1 MNDTTTPPQDD
12 LQRMAW
18 LVKELNHHIYNYHV
32 LDAPT
37 IPDAEYDRL
46 FRELQALEAQHPQAV
61 SVDSPTSRVGA
72 APIPEFKQ
80 VTHAVPMLSLNN
92 GFTDEDI
99 DNFDRRVREGLG
111 RAQVAY
117 NAELKFDG
125 LAISLRYEN
134 GVFVQAAT
142 RGDGYTGEDVTAN
155 IRTVRVIPL
164 RLIGDEVPEVLEVRG
179 EVLMFK
185 DDFERLNQRQRDAG
199 QKEFANPR
207 NAAAG
212 SLRQLDARITAQ
224 RRLRFFAY
232 GIGLLEG
239 AELPASHSAALD
251 WLDRLGLPV
260 SKERAVVTG
269 CEGMLGYFRDIGAR
283 RKTLPYEIDGV
294 VYKVDRLADQ
304 RELGFVSRAPRFALA
319 HKFPAEEA
327 LTTVSAID
335 VQVGRTGA
343 ITPVARLVPVSVG
356 GVTVTNAT
364 LHNEDEVR
372 RKDVRVGDTV
382 VVRRAG
388 DVIPEVLSVVLERRP
403 TPVPPVYEL
412 PKTCPV
418 CGSHVVREEG
428 EAVARCSGG
437 LTCAAQR
444 KEAIR
449 HFAGRRMMDIEGLG
463 DRYIDSLV
471 ECNLIHGVADL
482 YRLTLDDLLK
492 MKRLAD
498 ERDGTTPETVKQGK
512 VATKWADNL
521 LAAIAASK
529 HPPLERLLF
538 ALGIRHVGESTAKT
552 LADWLGSLAQVRRA
566 PAPLLRVLPDI
577 GGTVAEAIADFF
589 AEEKNQQALNDLLA
603 AGVAPQGEQ
612 PPRAQLREK
621 LDDVSLLAALGIP
634 KLTEPRARQLLAD
647 GRTLDD
653 LAHLKIFS
661 VFGLPDGVVA
671 ALEQWMAVPG
681 NRDMLASLAA
691 LRAELLALLPQ
702 DAVDAAGPLTG
713 KTFVLTGTLPTMS
726 RDAAGALIE
735 QAGGKVSGSVSK
747 KTSYVVAGAEAG
759 SKLEKAEALGVPVL
773 DEAGL
778 LALLGGAQN
787 STQ

>member
-1 MNDTTTPPQDD
+1 MDPQAHD
-12 LQRMAW
+12 LERMAW

-37 IPDAEYDRL
+37 IPDAEYDKL
-46 FRELQALEAQHPQAV
+46 FRELQALEAQHPEAV
-61 SVDSPTSRVGA
+61 SVDSPTARVGA
-72 APIPEFKQ
+72 APIPEFSQ

-92 GFTDEDI
+92 GFSDEDI
-99 DNFDRRVREGLG
+99 DNFDRRVREGLDVP
-111 RAQVAY
+111 RVEY
-117 NAELKFDG
+117 SAELKFDG

-155 IRTVRVIPL
+155 IRTVKVIPL
-164 RLIGDEVPEVLEVRG
+164 RLHGDAVPEVLEVRG

-185 DDFERLNQRQRDAG
+185 EDFARMNQRQRDAG

-224 RRLRFFAY
+224 RKLRFFAY
-232 GIGLLEG
+232 GIGQLVG
-239 AELPASHSAALD
+239 AALPETHSGLLD
-251 WLDRLGLPV
+251 WYARLGLPV
-260 SKERAVVTG
+260 SKERAVVAN
-269 CEGMLGYFRDIGAR
+269 CQGMLDYFRDIGER
-283 RKTLPYEIDGV
+283 RKSLPYEIDGV
-294 VYKVDRLADQ
+294 VYKVNRIADQ
-304 RELGFVSRAPRFALA
+304 AELGFVSRAPRFALA

-327 LTTVSAID
+327 LTTVQAID

-343 ITPVARLVPVSVG
+343 ITPVARLNPVSVG

-403 TPVPPVYEL
+403 QPEAPVYEL
-412 PKTCPV
+412 PRTCPV

-463 DRYIDSLV
+463 DSYIDSLV
-471 ECNLIHGVADL
+471 ECNLIHSVADL
-482 YRLTLDDLLK
+482 YCLSLDDLLK

-498 ERDGTTPETVKQGK
+498 ERDGTTPETVKKGK
-512 VATKWADNL
+512 IATKWADNL
-521 LAAIAASK
+521 LEAIAASK
-529 HPPLERLLF
+529 QPPLERLLF

-552 LADWLGSLAQVRRA
+552 LADWLGRLELVRHA
-566 PAPLLRVLPDI
+566 PAALLRVLPDI

-589 AEEKNQQALNDLLA
+589 AEPKNQQALDALLA
-603 AGVAPQGEQ
+603 AGVAPQGEHA
-612 PPRAQLREK
+612 PKAALRER
-621 LDDVSLLAALGIP
+621 LDEVALLAALGIP
-634 KLTEPRARQLLAD
+634 RLTEPRARQLLD
-647 GRTLDD
+647 GRTLDE
-653 LAHLKIFS
+653 LAHLKVFG
-661 VFGLPDGVVA
+661 VFGLPDALVA
-671 ALEQWMAVPG
+671 SLDAWMAEPG
-681 NRDMLASLAA
+681 HRQAIEALAA
-691 LRAELLALLPQ
+691 LRRELLAQLPE
-702 DAVDAAGPLTG
+702 AAPESEGPLAG
-713 KTFVLTGTLPTMS
+713 QTFVLTGTLPTMS
-726 RDAAGALIE
+726 RDQAGALIE
-735 QAGGKVSGSVSK
+735 AAGGKVSGSVSK
-747 KTSYVVAGAEAG
+747 KTAYVVAGADAG
-759 SKLEKAEALGVPVL
+759 SKLAKAESLGVDVL

-778 LALLGGAQN
+778 LALLAAAGA
-787 STQ
+787 STSI